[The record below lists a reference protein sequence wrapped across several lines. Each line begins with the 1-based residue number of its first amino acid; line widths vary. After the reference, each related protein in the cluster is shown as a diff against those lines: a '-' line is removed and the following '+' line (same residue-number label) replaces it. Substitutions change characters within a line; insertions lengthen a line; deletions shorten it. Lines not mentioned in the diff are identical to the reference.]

1 MHPDKLPS
9 KFLAYLAQQELPPGG
24 RLPTLSAISAEL
36 GISVGK
42 LREEIGLARAL
53 QLVSLR
59 PRVGMQREAF
69 DFQAVVQPAIQFG
82 LSTGEATF
90 QQLSQLR
97 RGLELSLWDE
107 AVRRLQPADM
117 ARLRSLIDQARAS
130 LQAIRIPYDE
140 HRDLHMAIF
149 SRLEN
154 PFVTGLLEAYWTA
167 YAASEITRYMSYQ
180 YWLEVWDYHDAI
192 VTALENGLFDHG
204 RELLIEHFNL
214 LKTTPAMAADPTR
227 ALIGANEL

>member
-1 MHPDKLPS
+1 
-9 KFLAYLAQQELPPGG
+9 
-24 RLPTLSAISAEL
+24 
-36 GISVGK
+36 
-42 LREEIGLARAL
+42 
-53 QLVSLR
+53 
-59 PRVGMQREAF
+59 
-69 DFQAVVQPAIQFG
+69 
-82 LSTGEATF
+82 
-90 QQLSQLR
+90 
-97 RGLELSLWDE
+97 
-107 AVRRLQPADM
+107 M

-154 PFVTGLLEAYWTA
+154 PFVTGLLEAYWAA